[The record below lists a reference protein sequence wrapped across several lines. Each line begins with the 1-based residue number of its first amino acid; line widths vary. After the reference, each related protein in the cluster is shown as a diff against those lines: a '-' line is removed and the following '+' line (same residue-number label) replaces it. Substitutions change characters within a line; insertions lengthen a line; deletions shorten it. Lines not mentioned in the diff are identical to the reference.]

1 MDLLKRIRQKIDE
14 FCFKHMRM
22 DGAQHLIAGILIYDV
37 LKYLIPVWS
46 AILITLIIL
55 VAKEVVLDKW
65 IRKGVADWHDII
77 WGVIGLRLND
87 TVGNSDVAHRILVN
101 DAVDTELTSINC
113 VKSSA
118 DKDNFNDAERKSKT
132 NVVSLH
138 N

>member
-14 FCFKHMRM
+14 FCFNHMRM

-65 IRKGVADWHDII
+65 VKKAIFWRDCSRIFSFSVRSIFRRFLTRKKLITQAM
-77 WGVIGLRLND
+77 RLKNK
-87 TVGNSDVAHRILVN
+87 RM
-101 DAVDTELTSINC
+101 
-113 VKSSA
+113 
-118 DKDNFNDAERKSKT
+118 
-132 NVVSLH
+132 
-138 N
+138 

>member
-14 FCFKHMRM
+14 FCFNHMRM

-77 WGVIGLRLND
+77 WGGLSLKPWGIALKFLFLHHENILFPND
-87 TVGNSDVAHRILVN
+87 
-101 DAVDTELTSINC
+101 
-113 VKSSA
+113 
-118 DKDNFNDAERKSKT
+118 
-132 NVVSLH
+132 
-138 N
+138 

>member
-1 MDLLKRIRQKIDE
+1 MDKERSSWLAWYNLGSHRTSVR
-14 FCFKHMRM
+14 
-22 DGAQHLIAGILIYDV
+22 
-37 LKYLIPVWS
+37 S
-46 AILITLIIL
+46 AVSTT
-55 VAKEVVLDKW
+55 
-65 IRKGVADWHDII
+65 
-77 WGVIGLRLND
+77 LRLND

>member
-1 MDLLKRIRQKIDE
+1 MDKERSSWLAWYNLGSHRTSVR
-14 FCFKHMRM
+14 
-22 DGAQHLIAGILIYDV
+22 
-37 LKYLIPVWS
+37 S
-46 AILITLIIL
+46 AVSTT
-55 VAKEVVLDKW
+55 
-65 IRKGVADWHDII
+65 
-77 WGVIGLRLND
+77 LRLND

-101 DAVDTELTSINC
+101 DAVDTELC